1 MVEPISN
8 EWEEQGRDG
17 RESIS
22 DKNGF
27 SCWLISKLAAA
38 IQAKVRLVE
47 SNMSCCVVVGPRVGT
62 VLDSDTAANS
72 TDLLAWLAQAFTHDC
87 CAEKIVNKCS
97 RCGHAS
103 FKAINLRRH
112 AGCGQRGATAGNY
125 TAWATCPAGFYCPN
139 FVAADIRKITQLHKY
154 KNTQFHKCLASCVAG

>member
-1 MVEPISN
+1 M
-8 EWEEQGRDG
+8 
-17 RESIS
+17 
-22 DKNGF
+22 GF

-62 VLDSDTAANS
+62 VLDSATAANS

-87 CAEKIVNKCS
+87 CAEKIVNKCN

-154 KNTQFHKCLASCVAG
+154 KNTQFHKCWASCVAG

>member
-1 MVEPISN
+1 MLCGCGT
-8 EWEEQGRDG
+8 QGG
-17 RESIS
+17 HCP
-22 DKNGF
+22 GF
-27 SCWLISKLAAA
+27 RHCSQFHRLA
-38 IQAKVRLVE
+38 
-47 SNMSCCVVVGPRVGT
+47 G
-62 VLDSDTAANS
+62 
-72 TDLLAWLAQAFTHDC
+72 LARPSFYTQL

-112 AGCGQRGATAGNY
+112 AGCGQQGATAGNY

-154 KNTQFHKCLASCVAG
+154 TISQMLGKLRGRLKLLLPKLCCRCCCRGSLYIVTFRHTTGSVQGG

>member
-1 MVEPISN
+1 MEGN
-8 EWEEQGRDG
+8 QFQTRM
-17 RESIS
+17 
-22 DKNGF
+22 GF

-47 SNMSCCVVVGPRVGT
+47 WNMSCCVVVGPRVGT
-62 VLDSDTAANS
+62 VLDSATAANS

-139 FVAADIRKITQLHKY
+139 FVAADIRKITKLHKY